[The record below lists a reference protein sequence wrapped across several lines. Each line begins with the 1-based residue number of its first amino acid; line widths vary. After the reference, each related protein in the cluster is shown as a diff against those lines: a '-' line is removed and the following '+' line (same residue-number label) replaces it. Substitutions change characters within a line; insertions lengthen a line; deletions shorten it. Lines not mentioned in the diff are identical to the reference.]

1 MTHRLAKLVCLLPL
15 LALAACTA
23 NPAADC
29 QTILA
34 FSETIAEPSD
44 HLEEHCLN
52 DSDAR
57 TMVDSANR

>member
-1 MTHRLAKLVCLLPL
+1 MACATGRAVTNLVY
-15 LALAACTA
+15 TA
-23 NPAADC
+23 NPAATC
-29 QTILA
+29 QIIQA